1 MNIILDI
8 PEDLQTH
15 IKAQIRSGVYSNAA
29 EYFLDL
35 GQQDCQRQR
44 NRSKIEHLLQESLD
58 SDSESITPEYW
69 TKLRASILDGE
80 QGYRW
85 LQGQLCYAQG
95 ALTRISLSKPS
106 EGSGGESSI

>member
-1 MNIILDI
+1 MNIIFDI

-44 NRSKIEHLLQESLD
+44 NLSKIEHLLKESPNY
-58 SDSESITPEYW
+58 SQYGSVNS
-69 TKLRASILDGE
+69 
-80 QGYRW
+80 
-85 LQGQLCYAQG
+85 QLAVKTAATQPKS
-95 ALTRISLSKPS
+95 AKAN
-106 EGSGGESSI
+106 